1 MTREAISARYRFEK
15 PLGEGAFGK
24 VKVASLIADNTKK
37 FAIKSIPRHLF
48 SKRVPEGEEK

>member
-1 MTREAISARYRFEK
+1 MTREAVATRYRFEK

-48 SKRVPEGEEK
+48 AKRMEEG